1 MKQAETRENWS
12 VVIDPDIGRST
23 VDLGELWRYRDLI
36 LLFVRRDFVAVYKQT
51 ILGPFWFL
59 LQPLMTTLIFTLVFG
74 NIIGISTGSVP
85 KVLFY
90 LSGVTI
96 WNFFSAVLGKNAEL
110 FVANA
115 GIFKKVYFPR
125 LAVPAAT
132 MVVHGVTCL
141 LQFGLFVLFCGYF
154 WFQGLP
160 IRLSAATL
168 LLPLTLIQT
177 ALLGFSVGIL
187 VSSLTIKY
195 RDLSFLT
202 GFAVQLWMYATPIIY
217 PVELVPENWQWLYT
231 INPMV
236 AVVECFRHAVWDNGP
251 INVVSMTVS
260 LVETLALF
268 IIAINVFTRV
278 ERTFVDTV

>member
-1 MKQAETRENWS
+1 MMQQQEWTIEIPARRRLFSLNL
-12 VVIDPDIGRST
+12 R
-23 VDLGELWRYRDLI
+23 ELWQYRDLI
-36 LLFVRRDFVAVYKQT
+36 MLLVRRDLVAVYKQT

-59 LQPLMTTLIFTLVFG
+59 LQPLMTTLIFTIVFG
-74 NIIGISTGSVP
+74 HIIGISTGGVP

-96 WNFFSAVLGKNAEL
+96 WNLFAASLTKNSEL

-125 LAVPAAT
+125 LAIPASS
-132 MVVHGVTCL
+132 MIVHFITFL
-141 LQFGLFVLFCGYF
+141 LQFTLFALFCGYF
-154 WFQGLP
+154 WLKGMP
-160 IRLSAATL
+160 IRLTTATL
-168 LLPLTLIQT
+168 LLPLLLVQV
-177 ALLGFSVGIL
+177 AALGFSVGIL

-195 RDLSFLT
+195 RDLTFLT

-217 PVELVPENWQWLYT
+217 PVGLVPENWQWLYT

-236 AVVECFRHAVWDNGP
+236 FVVESFRHAFWDNGP
-251 INVVSMTVS
+251 VNFTGMAVSMIETVV
-260 LVETLALF
+260 LLG
-268 IIAINVFTRV
+268 IAIKVFTRV